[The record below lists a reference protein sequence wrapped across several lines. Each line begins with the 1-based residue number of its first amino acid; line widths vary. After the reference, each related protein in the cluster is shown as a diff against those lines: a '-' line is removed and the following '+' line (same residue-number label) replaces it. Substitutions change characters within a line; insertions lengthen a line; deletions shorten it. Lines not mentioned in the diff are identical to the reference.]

1 MVRLGSVGGG
11 RHDHEINRGEERSAD
26 EVVPVTSDEQALA
39 RPIGWWLKEAD
50 TRLKAAF
57 DSALE
62 DTEVDRR
69 GWQILTSLSRGPTRR
84 SDLISALASFDPPA
98 EIDEIID
105 RMSSRGWVEES
116 AHVARLTATG
126 AAKQEALAPV
136 VDGVRQQVAAA
147 LPRPEYT
154 ALVGLLSRLVEA
166 FPPAT

>member
-26 EVVPVTSDEQALA
+26 EVVPVMSDEQALA

-105 RMSSRGWVEES
+105 RMS
-116 AHVARLTATG
+116 
-126 AAKQEALAPV
+126 
-136 VDGVRQQVAAA
+136 
-147 LPRPEYT
+147 
-154 ALVGLLSRLVEA
+154 
-166 FPPAT
+166 